1 MHTVIG
7 QRNEVRLLIP
17 IIVTILIVGI
27 IMAIKKRSLYPFL
40 EMVMYVI
47 ASLLFYLF
55 QFILS
60 FLGDTGLY
68 HLAIPYILTIV
79 AVIITNKIIEKID
92 WHY

>member
-68 HLAIPYILTIV
+68 HLYIPYMLTIV